1 MTVPLAS
8 ARHTFTAWV
17 SGRSQAN
24 ERAHGGRLSS
34 GKKTPEKRNI
44 TEMPSVK

>member
-1 MTVPLAS
+1 MSVPLAS
-8 ARHTFTAWV
+8 ARHTFTACV

-24 ERAHGGRLSS
+24 ARAQAGRLSS